1 MTTSSPRS
9 ARPACGLGA
18 GHPRRPARRSAGR
31 TARHHVRVPAHLL
44 PRPGG
49 RAAVGCCSRPRKL
62 RTATTSA
69 AECCTDT
76 PLGRHSLGGRLRPL
90 YRAPDR
96 APRRS
101 TLGRIATSKA
111 GGGRLP
117 RSPCPGLHPAAEEPP
132 EERPAPLVCGTWR
145 RAPWKPGVR
154 MENRDSNG
162 RSVGPVYKDGA
173 VEDLPFTRE
182 RRFFPRVRVRPGL
195 PLAPITPTPWPEK
208 MANTA
213 PSAFPPPP
221 TQPPRPPPQQDSPG
235 RRGEV

>member
-9 ARPACGLGA
+9 ARPACGPGA

-62 RTATTSA
+62 RTATTPA
-69 AECCTDT
+69 AECCTNT

-96 APRRS
+96 APRR
-101 TLGRIATSKA
+101 AAPWA
-111 GGGRLP
+111 GSPRARPDGGRLP

-182 RRFFPRVRVRPGL
+182 RRLFPRVRVRPGL

-213 PSAFPPPP
+213 PSAFFPPAAHP
-221 TQPPRPPPQQDSPG
+221 TSTPTPTAGQPR
-235 RRGEV
+235 